1 MSDSE
6 ALRNTVS
13 EEHEKL
19 LDVHVA
25 VPHKHKRNQLSLV
38 R

>member
-1 MSDSE
+1 MSSE
-6 ALRNTVS
+6 ALRVTA

-19 LDVHVA
+19 LDAPVV
-25 VPHKHKRNQLSLV
+25 VPHKHKRNQLSLI